1 MFARESVN
9 ISVEGVF
16 PERVI
21 GRISRRL
28 LPLLFVSY
36 LISLM
41 DRSNISYA
49 SVQMNADLG
58 FSAAVYG
65 LGAGLFFAG
74 YAIFEVPSNLL
85 LVRFGARRWIARIML
100 TWGLISMATM
110 FVRTPEQFYLI
121 RFLLGAAEAGFVPG
135 VLLYLSYW
143 FPSAWRGRAISRF
156 NIAAPVATIVMG
168 TVAGAL
174 LGMDGWRGL
183 HGWQWLFLIEAMPA
197 VLMAWVVFV
206 YLPDGPADVD
216 WLSREEKHWLS
227 ATLAADTA
235 GMEAQEGFLR
245 ALLNP
250 LVLAMGLTLALCFGG
265 ILAIS
270 YSGPA
275 LLIAATGWSMT
286 RVGFVLALGGVLTL
300 VAMLV
305 IGWSSDR
312 FRERVLHML
321 GLILISAVSVMV
333 LARATESS
341 ATVGIYLV
349 FAVATT
355 NIGMLGFML
364 IGDRLHPRQ
373 RAVGFA
379 AVNTLAQ
386 IGSFA
391 GPALWG
397 LAATRTGSFEAGLTV
412 IPGVFLLAA
421 VIVLALR
428 RSGDRAVRA

>member
-1 MFARESVN
+1 MTSTASYT
-9 ISVEGVF
+9 
-16 PERVI
+16 PAAHAVI
-21 GRISRRL
+21 DRISGRL
-28 LPLLFVSY
+28 LPLLLISY

-49 SVQMNADLG
+49 SVQMNADLQ

-74 YAIFEVPSNLL
+74 YALFEVPSNLL
-85 LVRFGARRWIARIML
+85 LARFGARRWIARIMF

-110 FVRTPEQFYLI
+110 FVTTPQQFYII

-143 FPSAWRGRAISRF
+143 YPSAWRGRAISRF
-156 NIAAPVATIVMG
+156 NVASPIGTILMG
-168 TVAGAL
+168 SIAGAL
-174 LGMDGWRGL
+174 LGMDGWQGL
-183 HGWQWLFLIEAMPA
+183 HGWQWLFLIEGMPA
-197 VLMAWVVFV
+197 VVMAWVVYR
-206 YLPDGPADVD
+206 YLPDTPAEV
-216 WLSREEKHWLS
+216 HWLS
-227 ATLAADTA
+227 PEEKAWLSGALAADTA
-235 GMEAQEGFLR
+235 NIKAQDGFLR

-286 RVGFVLALGGVLTL
+286 RVGLLLALGGALTL
-300 VAMLV
+300 VAML
-305 IGWSSDR
+305 ILGWSSDR
-312 FRERVLHML
+312 FRERTLHMT
-321 GLILISAVSVMV
+321 GAIV
-333 LARATESS
+333 LAAVAVAALSKASTPAT
-341 ATVGIYLV
+341 TVAAYLL
-349 FAVATT
+349 FAVAST

-386 IGSFA
+386 VGSFA
-391 GPALWG
+391 GPAVWGFAADRFGGFHVG
-397 LAATRTGSFEAGLTV
+397 LAV
-412 IPGVFLLAA
+412 IPFLLLLAA
-421 VIVLALR
+421 GIVMVIRKAI
-428 RSGDRAVRA
+428 D

>member
-1 MFARESVN
+1 MTQAT
-9 ISVEGVF
+9 ID
-16 PERVI
+16 
-21 GRISRRL
+21 RISRRL
-28 LPLLFVSY
+28 LPILLLGY

-156 NIAAPVATIVMG
+156 NIASPLGTIVMG
-168 TVAGAL
+168 SIAGAL
-174 LGMDGWRGL
+174 LGMDGWQGL
-183 HGWQWLFLIEAMPA
+183 HGWQWLFLIEGLPA
-197 VLMAWVVFV
+197 VLMAWVVLV
-206 YLPDGPADVD
+206 HLPDTPSEVG
-216 WLSREEKHWLS
+216 WLSPDEKAWL
-227 ATLAADTA
+227 ARTLAADTA
-235 GMEAQEGFLR
+235 NITPQDGFLR

-270 YSGPA
+270 YSGPS

-286 RVGFVLALGGVLTL
+286 RIGLLLALGGALTL
-300 VAMLV
+300 VAML
-305 IGWSSDR
+305 ILGWSSDR
-312 FRERVLHML
+312 FRERPLHMT
-321 GLILISAVSVMV
+321 GMILLATISVFL
-333 LARATESS
+333 LARA
-341 ATVGIYLV
+341 ATPETTIAAYLL
-349 FAVATT
+349 FAVAST

-364 IGDRLHPRQ
+364 IGDRLHPGQ

-397 LAATRTGSFEAGLTV
+397 VAAQRTGGFQTGLAV
-412 IPGVFLLAA
+412 IPLVFLVAA
-421 VIVLALR
+421 GIVMAMR
-428 RSGDRAVRA
+428 KPAGRGGS

>member
-1 MFARESVN
+1 MTVPAATTPPEALFAR
-9 ISVEGVF
+9 ISW
-16 PERVI
+16 
-21 GRISRRL
+21 RL

-49 SVQMNADLG
+49 AVQMNADLG

-65 LGAGLFFAG
+65 LGAGVFFAG
-74 YAIFEVPSNLL
+74 YALFEVPSNLL

-143 FPSAWRGRAISRF
+143 FPGAWRGRAISRF

-168 TVAGAL
+168 SVAGAL
-174 LGMDGWRGL
+174 LGMDGWQGL

-216 WLSREEKHWLS
+216 WLTQEEKHWLS

-235 GMEAQEGFLR
+235 GIEAQEGFLR

-250 LVLAMGLTLALCFGG
+250 LVLAMGLTLALCFGA

-270 YSGPA
+270 YSGPT
-275 LLIAATGWSMT
+275 LLMEATGWSVT
-286 RVGFVLALGGVLTL
+286 RVGLLLALGGAFTL
-300 VAMLV
+300 IAMLV

-312 FRERVLHML
+312 FRERALHMV
-321 GLILISAVSVMV
+321 GLILLAAVSVV
-333 LARATESS
+333 LLARATEPS
-341 ATVGIYLV
+341 ATVAIYLV
-349 FAVATT
+349 FSVAST

-364 IGDRLHPRQ
+364 IGDRLHPGQ

-397 LAATRTGSFEAGLTV
+397 LAATRTGGFEAGLTV
-412 IPGVFLLAA
+412 IPGIFLVAA
-421 VIVLALR
+421 AIVLSMR
-428 RSGDRAVRA
+428 RAGGRTGRA